1 MLGVPYAYGKE
12 KHISITFIS
21 NTFTEKNSLRTKI
34 GIEILIIALSVFV
47 MIIGGC
53 MVASNA
59 AGQISP
65 ALQLPMPVY
74 YACVP
79 ICGVLMVIY
88 SVERIYRGK
97 RDVRFHLR
105 FRYRGGNRNRRR
117 YSSR

>member
-59 AGQISP
+59 AGQISSGAP
-65 ALQLPMPVY
+65 ASD
-74 YACVP
+74 A
-79 ICGVLMVIY
+79 
-88 SVERIYRGK
+88 RI
-97 RDVRFHLR
+97 LR
-105 FRYRGGNRNRRR
+105 MRADLRRSDGNLLR
-117 YSSR
+117 

>member
-12 KHISITFIS
+12 KHISIAFIS

-59 AGQISP
+59 AGSISGSGI
-65 ALQLPMPVY
+65 A
-74 YACVP
+74 AATA
-79 ICGVLMVIY
+79 IGGVIRHADHWSFLRAVLCH
-88 SVERIYRGK
+88 VLYRTAAGDQQ
-97 RDVRFHLR
+97 RAA
-105 FRYRGGNRNRRR
+105 RR
-117 YSSR
+117 YQQ